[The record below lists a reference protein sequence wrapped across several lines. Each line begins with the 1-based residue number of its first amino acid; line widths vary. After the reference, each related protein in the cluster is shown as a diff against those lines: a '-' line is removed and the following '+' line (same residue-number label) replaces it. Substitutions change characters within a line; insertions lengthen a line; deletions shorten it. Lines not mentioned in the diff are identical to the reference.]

1 VDGGQFDPEIM
12 EPFRGQWAA
21 PFEPFG
27 MSWAA
32 VLLLAA
38 LARSHWHRIDTKEGS
53 IAICVTIYLADLG
66 QANHR
71 AGRSL
76 GLQHWSRA
84 ALAMYV
90 CVCVSVCVFRPGGKW
105 APLGRHLGASGAA
118 PGGRPFPID
127 SATIWAPEESCSPRV
142 HRNRAICR
150 PSESRQR
157 VRAASESRAK
167 SA

>member
-1 VDGGQFDPEIM
+1 
-12 EPFRGQWAA
+12 
-21 PFEPFG
+21 

-90 CVCVSVCVFRPGGKW
+90 CVCVCVCLCVQARRQMGATW
-105 APLGRHLGASGAA
+105 APLGRQWCSSRRATISDRLGDHLGARRELLTSC
-118 PGGRPFPID
+118 
-127 SATIWAPEESCSPRV
+127 APEQSYLS
-142 HRNRAICR
+142 
-150 PSESRQR
+150 SQ
-157 VRAASESRAK
+157 
-167 SA
+167 